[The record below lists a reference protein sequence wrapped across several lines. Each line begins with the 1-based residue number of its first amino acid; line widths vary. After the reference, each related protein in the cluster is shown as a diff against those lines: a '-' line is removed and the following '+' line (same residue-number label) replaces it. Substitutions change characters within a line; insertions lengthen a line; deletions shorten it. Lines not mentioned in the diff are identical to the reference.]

1 MMGPHVELEKVSK
14 FYEAQEKL
22 HALHEVSFG
31 IDHGEFVSIVGP
43 SGCGKS
49 TLLKL
54 IAGLDLPSSGEVR
67 IQGGPVK
74 GPHDKISMVFQAF
87 GLFPWRTVLEN
98 VGYGLEMR
106 KTPNAERRSLSR
118 EYLEMVGLGG
128 YEHMYPKQLSGGM
141 KQRVGIARALAV
153 EPEVVLMDEAFSAID
168 EVTADVLREE
178 VAEIHKKTGKTFVL
192 VTHNL
197 SEAIE
202 LADKVVVLSSRPAK
216 VKKIFP
222 VSLERPR
229 DRTHS
234 LFVHMHRDI
243 LHLLKEELE
252 NTLIRHKIREIKE
265 VQQLHDMEATGKEVL
280 GTKPKSA
287 VPTSSPV
294 LGGCRGKKHVR
305 LNLFRHRGAAYT

>member
-1 MMGPHVELEKVSK
+1 MGPHVELENVSK
-14 FYEAQEKL
+14 FYETRDKT

-31 IDHGEFVSIVGP
+31 IDRGEFVSIVGP

-49 TLLKL
+49 TLLK
-54 IAGLDLPSSGEVR
+54 IMAGIDAPTSGEVR
-67 IQGGPVK
+67 FQGGPVR
-74 GPHDKISMVFQAF
+74 GPHDKISMVFQGF
-87 GLFPWRTVLEN
+87 GLFPWRTAQEN
-98 VGYGLEMR
+98 VEYGLEMR
-106 KTPNAERRSLSR
+106 KVPKPERKTRSR
-118 EYLEMVGLGG
+118 EFLEMVGLAG

-141 KQRVGIARALAV
+141 RQRVGIARALAV

-168 EVTADVLREE
+168 EVTAEVLREE
-178 VAEIHKKTGKTFVL
+178 VADIHKDTGKTFVL

-222 VSLERPR
+222 ISLERPR

-234 LFVHMHRDI
+234 LFVHMHHDI

-252 NTLIRHKIREIKE
+252 STLIRHKLRGIKE
-265 VQQLHDMEATGKEVL
+265 VQSLHDMEA
-280 GTKPKSA
+280 PKQETTARERSTCVPVA
-287 VPTSSPV
+287 PTSRTASTLREEAV
-294 LGGCRGKKHVR
+294 
-305 LNLFRHRGAAYT
+305 

>member
-1 MMGPHVELEKVSK
+1 MDAHVELDNVTK
-14 FYEAQEKL
+14 FYNTQEKL
-22 HALHEVSFG
+22 QALHQVSFD
-31 IDHGEFVSIVGP
+31 IDKGEFVCIVGP

-49 TLLKL
+49 TLLK
-54 IAGLDLPSSGEVR
+54 IMAGLDAPSSGEVR
-67 IQGGPVK
+67 FQGGPVH
-74 GPHDKISMVFQAF
+74 GPHSKISMIFQSF

-98 VGYGLEMR
+98 VEYGLEMR
-106 KTPNAERRSLSR
+106 KIPKNERRETSR
-118 EYLEMVGLGG
+118 QYLEMVGLGN

-153 EPEVVLMDEAFSAID
+153 EPELVLMDEAFSAID

-178 VAEIHKKTGKTFVL
+178 VSEIHKETAKTFVL

-216 VKKIFP
+216 VKRIFP
-222 VSLERPR
+222 VTLERPR

-234 LFVHMHRDI
+234 LFVSMHSDI

-252 NTLIRHKIREIKE
+252 NTLIRHKLKGIREL
-265 VQQLHDMEATGKEVL
+265 QTLHDMEAHEEHADSERPKKTVL
-280 GTKPKSA
+280 T
-287 VPTSSPV
+287 T
-294 LGGCRGKKHVR
+294 
-305 LNLFRHRGAAYT
+305 

>member
-1 MMGPHVELEKVSK
+1 MENHVELENVSK
-14 FYEAQEKL
+14 FFDTGKRL
-22 HALHEVSFG
+22 HALHEVSFDVG
-31 IDHGEFVSIVGP
+31 HGEFVSIVGP

-49 TLLKL
+49 TLLKI
-54 IAGLDLPSSGEVR
+54 IAGLDNPSSGQVKFR
-67 IQGGPVK
+67 GGPIR
-74 GPHDKISMVFQAF
+74 GPHEKISMVFQGF

-98 VGYGLEMR
+98 VEYGLEMG
-106 KTPNAERRSLSR
+106 KVPKQERRKLAN
-118 EYLEMVGLGG
+118 EYVGMVGLGG

-141 KQRVGIARALAV
+141 RQRVGIARALAV

-168 EVTADVLREE
+168 EVTAEVLREE
-178 VAEIHKKTGKTFVL
+178 VAEIHKQTGKTFLL

-216 VKKIFP
+216 VKKILP
-222 VSLERPR
+222 ISLTRPR

-252 NTLIRHKIREIKE
+252 NTFIRHKLKGIEA
-265 VQQLHDMEATGKEVL
+265 LHALPDLEAAADH
-280 GTKPKSA
+280 KPRA
-287 VPTSSPV
+287 NEP
-294 LGGCRGKKHVR
+294 LVR
-305 LNLFRHRGAAYT
+305 T

>member
-1 MMGPHVELEKVSK
+1 MMGSHVELENVSK
-14 FYEAQEKL
+14 FYKAEEKL

-31 IDHGEFVSIVGP
+31 IDRGEFVCIVGP

-49 TLLKL
+49 TLLK
-54 IAGLDLPSSGEVR
+54 IMAGLDSPSSGEVR
-67 IQGGPVK
+67 FQGGPVR

-98 VGYGLEMR
+98 VEYGLEMR
-106 KTPNAERRSLSR
+106 KVEKQERRQASR
-118 EYLEMVGLGG
+118 EYLDMVGLAG

-178 VAEIHKKTGKTFVL
+178 VTDLHKQTGKTFVL

-202 LADKVVVLSSRPAK
+202 LADKVVVLSARPAK
-216 VKKIFP
+216 VKKILP
-222 VSLERPR
+222 ISLERPR

-234 LFVHMHRDI
+234 LFVRMHRDI

-252 NTLIRHKIREIKE
+252 NTLIRHKLKGIRELE
-265 VQQLHDMEATGKEVL
+265 SLHNMEAPTKEAAQ
-280 GTKPKSA
+280 KQPIA
-287 VPTSSPV
+287 PTPA
-294 LGGCRGKKHVR
+294 LPQMPDKA
-305 LNLFRHRGAAYT
+305 L

>member
-1 MMGPHVELEKVSK
+1 MMGTHVELDNVTK
-14 FYEAQEKL
+14 FYEGQERQL

-31 IDHGEFVSIVGP
+31 IERGEFVCIVGP

-49 TLLKL
+49 TLLK
-54 IAGLDLPSSGEVR
+54 IMAGLDQPSSGEVR
-67 IQGGPVK
+67 IQGGPVR
-74 GPHDKISMVFQAF
+74 GPHSKISMVFQAF

-98 VGYGLEMR
+98 VAYGLEMR
-106 KTPNAERRSLSR
+106 KVSRAERLEISKQ
-118 EYLEMVGLGG
+118 YLEMVGLGA

-153 EPEVVLMDEAFSAID
+153 DPEVVLMDEAFSAID

-178 VAEIHKKTGKTFVL
+178 VQEIHKETGKTFVL

-216 VKKIFP
+216 VKKIVP
-222 VSLERPR
+222 VGLERPR

-234 LFVHMHRDI
+234 VFIHMHKDI
-243 LHLLKEELE
+243 LQLLKEELE
-252 NTLIRHKIREIKE
+252 STIIRHKLKGIKE
-265 VQQLHDMEATGKEVL
+265 LRSLHDMERSDKPDMEVANQV
-280 GTKPKSA
+280 T
-287 VPTSSPV
+287 
-294 LGGCRGKKHVR
+294 
-305 LNLFRHRGAAYT
+305 

>member
-1 MMGPHVELEKVSK
+1 MEAHVELENVSK
-14 FYEAQEKL
+14 FYDAQERL

-31 IDHGEFVSIVGP
+31 IERGEFVCIVGP

-49 TLLKL
+49 TLLK
-54 IAGLDLPSSGEVR
+54 IMAGLDAPSSGEVR
-67 IQGGPVK
+67 FQGGPVR
-74 GPHDKISMVFQAF
+74 GPHAKISMVFQAF
-87 GLFPWRTVLEN
+87 GLFPWRTALEN
-98 VGYGLEMR
+98 VEYGLEMR
-106 KTPNAERRSLSR
+106 KTPKEERRALSR

-178 VAEIHKKTGKTFVL
+178 VSEIHKQTGKTFVL

-216 VKKIFP
+216 VKKILP

-234 LFVHMHRDI
+234 LFVHMHKDI

-252 NTLIRHKIREIKE
+252 NTLIRHKLKGISEL
-265 VQQLHDMEATGKEVL
+265 QMLHDVEAIGKS
-280 GTKPKSA
+280 TPAKQS
-287 VPTSSPV
+287 VPVTSGSP
-294 LGGCRGKKHVR
+294 H
-305 LNLFRHRGAAYT
+305 T